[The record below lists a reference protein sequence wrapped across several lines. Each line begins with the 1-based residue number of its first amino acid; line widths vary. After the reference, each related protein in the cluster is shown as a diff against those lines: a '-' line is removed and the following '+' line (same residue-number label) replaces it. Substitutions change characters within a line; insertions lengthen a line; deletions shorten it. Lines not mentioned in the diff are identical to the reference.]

1 MANHESA
8 LKRVKRNARRAD
20 INTARRSR
28 IRTFLKKIETA
39 IASGDRKEA
48 ETAFKAAQPELCR
61 GVAKGIVPKN
71 TAARKMSRLTAR
83 IKKLA

>member
-28 IRTFLKKIETA
+28 IRTFIKKVELA
-39 IASGDRKEA
+39 IASGVRKDAEEA
-48 ETAFKAAQPELCR
+48 LKAMQPELAR
-61 GVAKGIVPKN
+61 GAAKGILPKN

-83 IKKLA
+83 VKALA